1 MGTYVT
7 EGQALGMVAELAGP
21 PAVIEDP
28 LPHPAKHEMQLEAVL
43 HALSDPMRLRIVK
56 KLLDRRDGS
65 LSCSEAA
72 PCADMAKST
81 LSHHFRILRD
91 AGLIRTTKQGVENLN
106 SVRWDEVN
114 ERFPGLLKAILKFE
128 P

>member
-1 MGTYVT
+1 MTHFV
-7 EGQALGMVAELAGP
+7 
-21 PAVIEDP
+21 
-28 LPHPAKHEMQLEAVL
+28 HPAKEEISLAGVL
-43 HALSDPMRLRIVK
+43 GALSDPMRLKILR
-56 KLLDRRDGS
+56 KLLERRDGC

-72 PCADMAKST
+72 PCPDMAKST

-106 SVRWDEVN
+106 SVRWEEVN
-114 ERFPGLLKAILKFE
+114 ARFPGLIKAIMKFE

>member
-1 MGTYVT
+1 MTRFVHPSKEDITLAGVL
-7 EGQALGMVAELAGP
+7 GALG
-21 PAVIEDP
+21 
-28 LPHPAKHEMQLEAVL
+28 
-43 HALSDPMRLRIVK
+43 DPMRLKILK
-56 KLLDRRDGS
+56 KLIDKRHGC

-72 PCADMAKST
+72 PCAEMAKST

-106 SVRWDEVN
+106 SVRSDDLN
-114 ERFPGLLKAILKFE
+114 ERFPGLLASIMKYQ

>member
-1 MGTYVT
+1 MTHFV
-7 EGQALGMVAELAGP
+7 
-21 PAVIEDP
+21 
-28 LPHPAKHEMQLEAVL
+28 HPAKEEISLAGVL
-43 HALSDPMRLRIVK
+43 GALSDPMRLKILR
-56 KLLDRRDGS
+56 KLLARRDGC

-72 PCADMAKST
+72 PCPDMAKST

-91 AGLIRTTKQGVENLN
+91 AGLIRTTKQGVENRN
-106 SVRWDEVN
+106 SVRLAEVN